1 MWNKSSQMIEIEGGC
16 QNVFKNP
23 PNVILLKPR
32 KETLPAEVT
41 IDLYKDVN
49 L

>member
-1 MWNKSSQMIEIEGGC
+1 MIEIEGGC